1 MYSYRVSMYPIHL
14 SKQASVSQW
23 QEQLLMGFSVRYM
36 YVLKMGYFP
45 MKRVAGTLSIKQNTL
60 PSSLRIHRHKFL
72 QKANKYG
79 FTSIINYHKNHSQV
93 WQNHITSVASFL
105 TFNVICTPFL
115 KFCNSLW
122 IFATVIY
129 SLKYLLIS
137 FRVFL
142 YWKLLHIEK
151 NAKEF

>member
-1 MYSYRVSMYPIHL
+1 MTGTVTDGVFCKIHARTQNGIL
-14 SKQASVSQW
+14 SNEKSCW
-23 QEQLLMGFSVRYM
+23 Y
-36 YVLKMGYFP
+36 
-45 MKRVAGTLSIKQNTL
+45 TLSIKQNTL

-93 WQNHITSVASFL
+93 LQNHITSVASFL
-105 TFNVICTPFL
+105 RFNVICTPFL
-115 KFCNSLW
+115 KFCNSLR

-137 FRVFL
+137 FWVFL
-142 YWKLLHIEK
+142 HWKLLYIE
-151 NAKEF
+151 

>member
-1 MYSYRVSMYPIHL
+1 MTGTVTDGVFCKIHVRTQNGIL
-14 SKQASVSQW
+14 SNEKSCW
-23 QEQLLMGFSVRYM
+23 Y
-36 YVLKMGYFP
+36 
-45 MKRVAGTLSIKQNTL
+45 TLSIKQNTL

-93 WQNHITSVASFL
+93 LQNHITSVASFL

-115 KFCNSLW
+115 KFCNSLR

-137 FRVFL
+137 FWVFL
-142 YWKLLHIEK
+142 NWKLLHIEK